1 MARTLLDAKL
11 DSRAS
16 RQRLKLR
23 REPYWRTISEGLAIG
38 YRKGS
43 KGGTWIARH
52 YTSEHGRR
60 FYSIGTADDVADA
73 DGTHILSFAQA
84 QEAGRKWFSDLARRD
99 DGEISSE
106 GYTVANAMADYVTA
120 YKRRGGKALYRMQ
133 SNINAHINPTLGDK
147 LLTKLTRRQMEA
159 WLDGIAATDPRKR
172 TKQGAEQQYRTIT
185 EANEEAL
192 RRRRNSANRVLNILK
207 AALNLAHQNRR
218 ALNRDAWEA
227 VKPYREV
234 DSPKIRYLSDDEA
247 RRLMNACADDM
258 RMIATGALLS
268 GARYGELAALTVA
281 NFNTDSGTLHI
292 QRSKSGK
299 PRYIVLTDEGR
310 TFFADMVTGKKGDTL
325 IFLRASGAKWK
336 HADQYRPIQ
345 DACKAA
351 NIFPAIGF
359 HILRHT
365 YGSRLAMQ
373 GVPMAVIAAQLGHAD
388 TRMTEKHYAHLAPSY
403 VAETVRAAFT
413 DMGLNKENKIQTL
426 ALKTAKIRR

>member
-1 MARTLLDAKL
+1 
-11 DSRAS
+11 
-16 RQRLKLR
+16 
-23 REPYWRTISEGLAIG
+23 
-38 YRKGS
+38 
-43 KGGTWIARH
+43 
-52 YTSEHGRR
+52 
-60 FYSIGTADDVADA
+60 
-73 DGTHILSFAQA
+73 
-84 QEAGRKWFSDLARRD
+84 
-99 DGEISSE
+99 
-106 GYTVANAMADYVTA
+106 
-120 YKRRGGKALYRMQ
+120 
-133 SNINAHINPTLGDK
+133 
-147 LLTKLTRRQMEA
+147 MEA

-207 AALNLAHQNRR
+207 AALNFAHQNRR